1 MMLSGDIGRLDDTA
15 DGAVSGG
22 VLVSTLVTDPRGRA
36 VSDGGGVGLFK
47 RRRMLILSSLKSTD
61 DISLSEEAST
71 CGTEHCLLGG
81 SDDSQDLEEEKR
93 RGKRAKGKMVNTPS
107 HKHNENYLQIFSFTR
122 LLVLKC

>member
-1 MMLSGDIGRLDDTA
+1 MLSGDIGRLDDTA
-15 DGAVSGG
+15 DGVVSGG
-22 VLVSTLVTDPRGRA
+22 VLERTLVADPRGRA

-81 SDDSQDLEEEKR
+81 SDDSQDLEEKEEEVNKQ
-93 RGKRAKGKMVNTPS
+93 RG
-107 HKHNENYLQIFSFTR
+107 I
-122 LLVLKC
+122 